1 MDKVSEAKHVLRRRS
16 KLDSL
21 IEIEKF
27 NVISVDSN
35 AAAAIGAD
43 KNNATNQQTANQQA
57 SSLSSATAAAE
68 TLCSTNTANKT
79 TDRIMDDSISSLK
92 WNDSRNTTSDNTTAI
107 TDNPT
112 TSNSNSSNT
121 TTTNTIGTNIN
132 TNIITNNEALNT
144 SVIQHTCN
152 HPEPKQLDINTALE
166 MVLEQC
172 SLETVLEKYFANEN
186 APQLKS
192 SNIVAKF
199 LSNAMETHI
208 KIKTNVLET
217 LSENHSKDFLDH
229 AVQEN
234 LSSVVCDRLNLN
246 SVIDYICAKS
256 KINSACRNNLL
267 QQLPDILKHS
277 KNDAE
282 RFEFIKN
289 TLEQSQ
295 FSDEHI
301 FELINL
307 LMQVRCGKK
316 GGEHTAMVSESAV
329 DSSSNL

>member
-27 NVISVDSN
+27 NSNTSDPN
-35 AAAAIGAD
+35 AAAAAE
-43 KNNATNQQTANQQA
+43 KNSTTG
-57 SSLSSATAAAE
+57 SATPQHTTTSTTTTSAPS
-68 TLCSTNTANKT
+68 CSTNTGANKSADHAT
-79 TDRIMDDSISSLK
+79 TDESITSLK
-92 WNDSRNTTSDNTTAI
+92 WNDSRNTTADDNLVYAEHNTNTSTTEAI
-107 TDNPT
+107 HHN
-112 TSNSNSSNT
+112 TST
-121 TTTNTIGTNIN
+121 TTTQAT
-132 TNIITNNEALNT
+132 
-144 SVIQHTCN
+144 HTCN
-152 HPEPKQLDINTALE
+152 HPEPQELSLDSAIN

-172 SLETVLEKYFANEN
+172 PLETILEKYFANEN
-186 APQLKS
+186 SPQLKS
-192 SNIVAKF
+192 SHIVAKF
-199 LSNAMETHI
+199 LSNAMETHS

-256 KINSACRNNLL
+256 KINSGCRNNLL

-277 KNDAE
+277 KNDVE
-282 RFEFIKN
+282 RFELVKN
-289 TLEQSQ
+289 LLQQCQ
-295 FSDEHI
+295 FTDEHI
-301 FELINL
+301 LDLINV
-307 LMQVRCGKK
+307 LMQVRSGRTM
-316 GGEHTAMVSESAV
+316 GDHATMVSESAV